1 MGVWAW
7 TACVAQ
13 GVAGMKRGGVR
24 TLFIP
29 PALAFGATGATLSN
43 GQKVPPD
50 VQVTVVVRMEEV
62 SPSYLG

>member
-1 MGVWAW
+1 MK
-7 TACVAQ
+7 

-24 TLFIP
+24 TMTIP

-43 GQKVPPD
+43 GNKIPPNAT
-50 VQVTVVVRMEEV
+50 VTVELVLEEV

>member
-1 MGVWAW
+1 
-7 TACVAQ
+7 
-13 GVAGMKRGGVR
+13 MKRGGVR

>member
-1 MGVWAW
+1 VK
-7 TACVAQ
+7 

-24 TLFIP
+24 TMTIP

-43 GQKVPPD
+43 GNKIPPNAT
-50 VQVTVVVRMEEV
+50 VTVELVLEEV